1 MMRNPRPEEEKI
13 NTDIRNRFWLKKWLH
28 YTAIKDI
35 INLLKWEKET
45 KELKIE
51 YLSRSYIKRF
61 VRYNLHDSTSLTVW
75 NSEFIQT
82 WCTNICMIQLLKN
95 KMSSIC
101 YNLDEGSKPITFQ
114 VLQCWIILKKNLVWW
129 NELKS
134 GKNITSFCGK

>member
-61 VRYNLHDSTSLTVW
+61 VRYNLYDSASLTVW

-82 WCTNICMIQLLKN
+82 WCTNICMIQFLKN

-114 VLQCWIILKKNLVWW
+114 VLQCWIILKKNLV
-129 NELKS
+129 
-134 GKNITSFCGK
+134 